1 MDMTQPPQDLRPFQA
16 GELRRH
22 LDMYVL
28 SETCLVLGREAL
40 QQALLDLA
48 SHGALGRTLDALLA
62 QDLPVRTADIH
73 SLKEDAASMGLLSVV
88 RAAAMLETHAQ
99 DERNLATAAARHA
112 LYENLLGT
120 WRISH
125 ELLHA
130 LGFMPEPDAFHRQMD
145 LQGRVPQFPLRVIG
159 SATPPADGTIARHLV
174 QLTYLSEQI
183 PELGLNLLDLLE
195 VAGRVNP
202 ALDITGMLL
211 VSGTHF
217 FQLLEGPAEAV
228 YGLYD
233 RIRQDPRH
241 TRVMT
246 VSIESIATRS
256 LPHWSMAVCEVRS
269 QGGSYTL
276 SNALFNGQGA
286 HLEDLVL
293 PGSGRQ
299 QLKRFC
305 EGGMAA

>member
-1 MDMTQPPQDLRPFQA
+1 MNMTQPPQDLRPFQA

-28 SETCLVLGREAL
+28 SEACLVLGRDAF
-40 QQALLDLA
+40 QKSLLELA
-48 SHGALGRTLDALLA
+48 SHGALGRTLNALLSLEQA
-62 QDLPVRTADIH
+62 VRTADVR
-73 SLKEDAASMGLLSVV
+73 SLKEDAASMGLLSLV
-88 RAAAMLETHAQ
+88 RAATLLEPYAQ
-99 DERNLATAAARHA
+99 DAQALSTLAARHA
-112 LYENLLGT
+112 MYENLLSA

-130 LGFMPEPDAFHRQMD
+130 LGFMPAPDAFHKQMD
-145 LQGRVPQFPLRVIG
+145 LMGLVPSFPLRVVG
-159 SATPPADGTIARHLV
+159 NSTPPTNGTEARHLV

-183 PELGLNLLDLLE
+183 PEVDFNLLDLMD
-195 VAGRVNP
+195 VACRVNP
-202 ALDITGMLL
+202 TLDITGMLL
-211 VSGTHF
+211 VSSTHF

-233 RIRQDPRH
+233 SIRKDPRH
-241 TRVMT
+241 TQVMT
-246 VSIESIATRS
+246 VSIEPIQTRS

-269 QGGSYTL
+269 QGESYTL

-305 EGGMAA
+305 EGGLAA